1 MEPDLI
7 GKALSQAR
15 REIGLTQSQVA
26 RRMGTTQT
34 AVARAESG
42 ALLPSWTWLE
52 RYATALGRTISVW
65 VSVGPR
71 RVTPPGAPMRFEPE
85 DVAEA
90 KRRARRAA
98 LGRERL
104 VMERALR

>member
-7 GKALSQAR
+7 GDALSQAR
-15 REIGLTQSQVA
+15 REIGLTQAQVA

-42 ALLPSWTWLE
+42 AILPSWTWLE
-52 RYATALGRTISVW
+52 RYATALGRTIDVW
-65 VSVGPR
+65 VSVGSR
-71 RVTPPGAPMRFEPE
+71 RVTPPETPVRYEPE
-85 DVAEA
+85 DVAQA

-98 LGRERL
+98 LGRARL
-104 VMERALR
+104 RMERDLR